1 MAVASS
7 ITSTIWRQ
15 RVQVRLFGYGA
26 AATALILSWLAGRLD
41 RPALPIA
48 VALFGLLF
56 AVPARKH
63 TSTVFTVA
71 VIFDAVAVIVLALV
85 AGSWLV
91 GGLALFTGAVT
102 YTIGRTPRSVL
113 PVAVVGVIASLILVL
128 GETGV
133 VARPAF
139 IPRLDPPAD
148 VLTALSLTVVLSVAG
163 IAGVRK
169 LLGLYGLASVG
180 VEEGSRRWWRAMED
194 AEEAILVVVDDRV
207 THSNRAAETL
217 MQTRRV
223 DLEGQHIS
231 NLVPDDRTIRRDDG
245 TEAHLDVITTPIAM
259 DGRLAEVVFLRDI
272 SLQENNRRRLEQ
284 TVADTERFVASVSH
298 EVRTPLTA
306 VVGLSA
312 VADENWDE
320 LDQAELHELIS
331 VVAAQSKEVSNI
343 IEDLLV
349 AARARTAGLRVRS
362 EAVDAATTVTEVIAG
377 MADRAGHVTQSGAGM
392 VRGDAGRIR
401 QIVRNL
407 LTNALKYGGPTV
419 GVEIV
424 PSGETTEIC
433 VFDNGPAI
441 PETLREQIFEPFT
454 RATESA
460 GSTDSIGLGLAVSRQ
475 LAMLMNGSLTYD
487 HRNGLSRFRL
497 VLPSV

>member
-128 GETGV
+128 GETGA

-169 LLGLYGLASVG
+169 LLGLYGLAS
-180 VEEGSRRWWRAMED
+180 
-194 AEEAILVVVDDRV
+194 
-207 THSNRAAETL
+207 
-217 MQTRRV
+217 
-223 DLEGQHIS
+223 
-231 NLVPDDRTIRRDDG
+231 
-245 TEAHLDVITTPIAM
+245 
-259 DGRLAEVVFLRDI
+259 
-272 SLQENNRRRLEQ
+272 
-284 TVADTERFVASVSH
+284 
-298 EVRTPLTA
+298 
-306 VVGLSA
+306 
-312 VADENWDE
+312 
-320 LDQAELHELIS
+320 
-331 VVAAQSKEVSNI
+331 
-343 IEDLLV
+343 
-349 AARARTAGLRVRS
+349 
-362 EAVDAATTVTEVIAG
+362 
-377 MADRAGHVTQSGAGM
+377 
-392 VRGDAGRIR
+392 
-401 QIVRNL
+401 
-407 LTNALKYGGPTV
+407 
-419 GVEIV
+419 
-424 PSGETTEIC
+424 
-433 VFDNGPAI
+433 
-441 PETLREQIFEPFT
+441 
-454 RATESA
+454 
-460 GSTDSIGLGLAVSRQ
+460 
-475 LAMLMNGSLTYD
+475 
-487 HRNGLSRFRL
+487 
-497 VLPSV
+497 